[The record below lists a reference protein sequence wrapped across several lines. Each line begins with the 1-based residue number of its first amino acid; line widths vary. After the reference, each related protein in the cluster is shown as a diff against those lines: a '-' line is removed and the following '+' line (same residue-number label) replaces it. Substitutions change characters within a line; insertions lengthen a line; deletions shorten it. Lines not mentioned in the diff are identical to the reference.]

1 MRFIR
6 LKEVISKTGLSR
18 SSIYSLIK
26 EGRFPTSVPIGSRA
40 VAWVESEV
48 EEFLEESVQ
57 ERDSA
62 SNGGFGG
69 DGYRTYVYR

>member
-18 SSIYSLIK
+18 STIYSLIK
-26 EGRFPTSVPIGSRA
+26 EGRFPPSVPIGSRA

-48 EEFLEESVQ
+48 EEFMEESVQ
-57 ERDSA
+57 VRNKE
-62 SNGGFGG
+62 GL
-69 DGYRTYVYR
+69 

>member
-18 SSIYSLIK
+18 STIYSLIK
-26 EGRFPTSVPIGSRA
+26 EGRFPPNVPIGSRS

-48 EEFLEESVQ
+48 EEWLEESVQ
-57 ERDSA
+57 VRDKA
-62 SNGGFGG
+62 AKGYF
-69 DGYRTYVYR
+69 DGYGY

>member
-18 SSIYSLIK
+18 STIYSLIK
-26 EGRFPTSVPIGSRA
+26 EGRFPPNVPIGSRS

-48 EEFLEESVQ
+48 EKYLEERVQ
-57 ERDSA
+57 VRDGA
-62 SNGGFGG
+62 SKRYFGG
-69 DGYRTYVYR
+69 Y